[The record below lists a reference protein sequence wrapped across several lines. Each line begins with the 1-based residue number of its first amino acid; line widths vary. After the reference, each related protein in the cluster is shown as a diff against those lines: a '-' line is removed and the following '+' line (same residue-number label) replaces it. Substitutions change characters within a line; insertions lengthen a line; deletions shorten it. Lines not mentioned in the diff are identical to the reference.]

1 MRYPVVIHHEAD
13 RAYGVIVPDLPGC
26 FSAGESLDD
35 AINQAQEAIA
45 CHLEGLIIDGEPV
58 PTASDID
65 THATNPDYAGGVW
78 ALVDVDLSQLGD
90 RARRVNITMPERVL
104 AMVDS
109 AARAAGKSRS
119 GFLADAAV
127 RMLAH

>member
-1 MRYPVVIHHEAD
+1 MRYPVVIHHEAN

-26 FSAGESLDD
+26 FSAGESVDD
-35 AINQAQEAIA
+35 AINQAKEAIE
-45 CHLEGLIIDGEPV
+45 CHLEGLIIDGQPV
-58 PTASDID
+58 PTASDIN
-65 THATNPDYAGGVW
+65 THAVNPDYAGGIW

-90 RARRVNITMPERVL
+90 RARRINITMPERVL
-104 AMVDS
+104 AMVDR

-127 RMLAH
+127 RMLAN